1 MTVNGLS
8 CGLNMPTALPQQFI
22 NGQEIA
28 QELPPY
34 GHVPALVVDEYP
46 ACPQNWMK
54 SSGDASS
61 YFVPVIKDRGLWL
74 DFNFNASH
82 THHVAVV
89 VSVQGVNAITGQ
101 KTDKL
106 RLEQY
111 KKKCPVHKKEF
122 GHERYCE
129 ECGFKWPTQNYI
141 GSNVTPSS
149 FFWLDGFRTQD
160 GEVRQYILTEE
171 IVRGVASQLIGD
183 ERVFSIGVAFY
194 LSKEPKPIV
203 EKMLRS
209 RGSTGFSGISGYS
222 KSVKGIYLNSSSPSY
237 TLNDC
242 DDSHA
247 VYGAAPDAMGF
258 YTPFTTPQSSFEI
271 NDQIAEKRHLLTK
284 MSTVNKKKIAAA
296 DYQTENIKDVMA
308 IQGALETTTSS
319 ISADS
324 LIAHHGFDFDAEVD
338 HLIGEIS
345 EESVE
350 PVETTKLEIGAGAKI
365 RQNIHPD
372 TEKLSF
378 WQKEPAGIIYINYI
392 PKDDAV
398 KIIAAGKKDMTGQ
411 GEGFL
416 KDLAVGVQ

>member
-8 CGLNMPTALPQQFI
+8 CGLNMPVALPQQII

-46 ACPQNWMK
+46 ACPQNWMR

-74 DFNFNASH
+74 DFNFNTSH

-89 VSVQGVNAITGQ
+89 VSVQGVNAVTGQ

-141 GSNVTPSS
+141 ASNVTPSS
-149 FFWLDGFRTQD
+149 YFWLDGFRTQD

-194 LSKEPKPIV
+194 ISKEPKPVV
-203 EKMLRS
+203 ESMLRS
-209 RGSTGFSGISGYS
+209 RGVSAPSSIKKNFIGTLYTS
-222 KSVKGIYLNSSSPSY
+222 KSNTYEIM
-237 TLNDC
+237 
-242 DDSHA
+242 DSDPI
-247 VYGAAPDAMGF
+247 GMNGGPNF
-258 YTPFTTPQSSFEI
+258 YTGFTTPSSFQIPASADGIMESI
-271 NDQIAEKRHLLTK
+271 N
-284 MSTVNKKKIAAA
+284 STGAKFVSENKVSA
-296 DYQTENIKDVMA
+296 DYQDEVI
-308 IQGALETTTSS
+308 SS
-319 ISADS
+319 AGISVDS
-324 LIAHHGFDFDAEVD
+324 LMACNNLDYDAEVD
-338 HLIGEIS
+338 RFNSEIS

-350 PVETTKLEIGAGAKI
+350 PIETTKLEIGAGAKI
-365 RQNIHPD
+365 AQKIHPD

-392 PKDDAV
+392 PKEDAV

-416 KDLAVGVQ
+416 KDITVGVQ